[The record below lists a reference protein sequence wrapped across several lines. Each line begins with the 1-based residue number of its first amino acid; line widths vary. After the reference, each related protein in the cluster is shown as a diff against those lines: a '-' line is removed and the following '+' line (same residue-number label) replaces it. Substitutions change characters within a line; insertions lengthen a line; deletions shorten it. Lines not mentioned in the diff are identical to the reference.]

1 MYGIFSSDYTN
12 KYNVSNNHAVIEIAK
27 NVKIDKKD
35 VEDWILVDF
44 DTEKDKTKVGTFNW
58 VNDNELTIG

>member
-12 KYNVSNNHAVIEIAK
+12 KYNVSINHAVIEIAK